1 MSLFKKLNETK
12 VFRDPVHTYIQVDYQ
27 VIWDLI
33 NTFEFQ
39 RLRRISHLG
48 GTKIVFASSEHSRF
62 THSLGTYEV
71 VRKIIESVEDVKN
84 NTTEEEQV
92 VLMIAGLLHDL

>member
-1 MSLFKKLNETK
+1 MNLFQKLEETK

-48 GTKIVFASSEHSRF
+48 GTKMVFASSEHSRF

-71 VRKIIESVEDVKN
+71 VR
-84 NTTEEEQV
+84 
-92 VLMIAGLLHDL
+92 